1 MFKRRQSRLH
11 ELSHVKRLSNLLDRV
26 LLDQSVSKISRHEP
40 FLGLIR
46 RGNLIPSGSDSLWLT
61 ATTVGFIPD

>member
-40 FLGLIR
+40 FFR
-46 RGNLIPSGSDSLWLT
+46 TDSSWEPHP
-61 ATTVGFIPD
+61 FRQ